1 MEELQMIYLGYQVLL
16 NCQLDFNDQPQL
28 NRIPAV
34 LNQGR
39 TAWSLDAGGGG
50 EDDGGLDG
58 ALSDQ
63 DEVEMGSM
71 RVEQMR
77 VRKAEWQKSTEI

>member
-16 NCQLDFNDQPQL
+16 NCQLDDQPQL

-39 TAWSLDAGGGG
+39 TAWSLDVGGG

-77 VRKAEWQKSTEI
+77 VRMAEKH

>member
-1 MEELQMIYLGYQVLL
+1 M
-16 NCQLDFNDQPQL
+16 
-28 NRIPAV
+28 
-34 LNQGR
+34 NQGR
-39 TAWSLDAGGGG
+39 TASSLDAGGG